1 MREAEVDPELC
12 DGCQDC
18 VEECDY
24 DAVEMVRMPGAR
36 RLIARVDP
44 ERCCGCHAC
53 APACSLHG
61 IAMNWLGHPEREPV
75 LA

>member
-1 MREAEVDPELC
+1 MREANVDPELC

-18 VEECDY
+18 VEECVY
-24 DAVEMVRMPGAR
+24 SAMEMVRVVGAK

-44 ERCCGCHAC
+44 EHCCGCHAC
-53 APACSLHG
+53 EPACPLHG
-61 IAMNWLGHPEREPV
+61 IVMNWLGHPQREPM